1 MESQK
6 NGGRMSLEETQV
18 IQPSPANARID
29 VNPIDLDKI
38 KTQEL
43 DLAKRDRLLAKI
55 EADLYAKRFMLIQKR
70 KTLDNSLKQNPFLK
84 DVVDDYNSYYDSL
97 VRQKSEQQE
106 AIEFLKKYLED
117 MLSEAKLTES
127 QIEENS
133 IQQDAMV
140 NELKKIKGE
149 LKEILDYK

>member
-1 MESQK
+1 
-6 NGGRMSLEETQV
+6 
-18 IQPSPANARID
+18 
-29 VNPIDLDKI
+29 
-38 KTQEL
+38 
-43 DLAKRDRLLAKI
+43 
-55 EADLYAKRFMLIQKR
+55 MLIQKR
-70 KTLDNSLKQNPFLK
+70 KTLDNSLKQNAFLK